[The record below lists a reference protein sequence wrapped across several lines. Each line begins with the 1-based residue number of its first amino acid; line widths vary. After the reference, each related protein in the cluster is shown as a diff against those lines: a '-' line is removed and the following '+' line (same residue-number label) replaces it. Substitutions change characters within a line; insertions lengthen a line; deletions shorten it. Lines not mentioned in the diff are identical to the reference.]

1 MHPGGNDMYPVNSSA
16 GPPVPSQSSWAP
28 TASSTGAVQQRSAP
42 ATSLSHS
49 STQPSLL
56 MRTRISPSSIAIVS
70 GSSNQESQ
78 QLVSPEQVRECY
90 VALLGMAEYFRKSS
104 PPSIRLAIHCLKAAL
119 CYKLPVNYE
128 ARTHLQLGKLL
139 FMYSKNDDLIKQH
152 LEKARVLGAHL
163 RAPDD
168 LIKFEAA
175 DLLADFFERKGKR
188 YDATCILNDT
198 MRFSP
203 DNPYWHCRLLLKR
216 AQACVADKDINSA
229 CELLASGSEFAQSR
243 KSEYT
248 RGLFLLS
255 KCMLLLASRQLPEV
269 TNTLT
274 VANRLIENLNGTV
287 YQREAL
293 RLFYLIIYVSLF
305 LLAGRAKS
313 AHPILRQLQQ
323 SIRLFASMEEMNVA
337 STQEVDRFQWM
348 PREYIIILIYL
359 ITVMLNMQSGSLQR
373 AQHAADKAFMRIEN
387 LSDFDTNP
395 LLTVFKL
402 SLLEHTIMCRLVMGD
417 KTKAVEGVGLAC
429 KLCYATPA
437 LMHRRRPQLH
447 TLIGLY
453 AMSMNCMNQAEEQFK
468 LALRY
473 IAASQA
479 GLSARVPGTGPAS
492 TSSTSTSLTHPSTV
506 GVGESR
512 STESVVAGGVGTGSV
527 SGEGEGGSAA
537 ATDFASTLSGGPRD
551 SLSVLICLNLAL
563 VYIRKG
569 DIKACEMIVK
579 EVFTSG
585 LQVLEG
591 CYCLRAAA
599 DYVRGF
605 QAFIEGHLQ
614 DAKANLRET
623 VRLSHEEELN
633 RLSTSAY
640 ITLGQ
645 INLNERNIRDAHD
658 LITKAIIVAKKLPDI
673 GIQLWAT
680 ALLKDL
686 ANIRGVADEER
697 HWFAEHDQFS
707 KMVIN
712 DHMQANCS
720 PEHSLI
726 NWFDGPLPSWLTEQP
741 TSTTAL

>member
-1 MHPGGNDMYPVNSSA
+1 MYPVNSGS
-16 GPPVPSQSSWAP
+16 GPPVSQSGWPSASNS
-28 TASSTGAVQQRSAP
+28 ASSAQQRVLPNQTISYSP
-42 ATSLSHS
+42 AQSQVMMKS
-49 STQPSLL
+49 
-56 MRTRISPSSIAIVS
+56 RIPAAGVMLVNPPA
-70 GSSNQESQ
+70 NQESQ
-78 QLVSPEQVRECY
+78 PSPQDQVRNCY
-90 VALLGMAEYFRKSS
+90 LALLGLAEFFRKSS
-104 PPSIRLAIHCLKAAL
+104 PPNIRLAIHCLKAIL
-119 CYKLPVNYE
+119 CYKLPVNFE

-139 FMYSKNDDLIKQH
+139 YMYSKNDDLIKLH
-152 LEKARVLGAHL
+152 LDKARTLGAHL

-188 YDATCILNDT
+188 YAATCILNDT
-198 MRFSP
+198 LRFSP

-216 AQACVADKDINSA
+216 AQACVADRDINSA
-229 CELLASGSEFAQSR
+229 CELLARGSEFAQSR
-243 KSEYT
+243 ESEYT

-274 VANRLIENLNGTV
+274 VANRLIENLKGAN

-293 RLFYLIIYVSLF
+293 RLFYLINHVSLF

-313 AHPILRQLQQ
+313 ALPILKQLQQ
-323 SIRLFASMEEMNVA
+323 SIQYFASLEEMNVQ
-337 STQEVDRFQWM
+337 SIKEVDRFQWM

-359 ITVMLNMQSGSLQR
+359 ITVMQNMQSGSLQR
-373 AQHAADKAFMRIEN
+373 AQQAAEKAFTRIDN

-402 SLLEHTIMCRLVMGD
+402 SLLEHTIMCRLVMG
-417 KTKAVEGVGLAC
+417 KNTKAVEGVGLAC
-429 KLCYATPA
+429 RICHANPA

-453 AMSMNCMNQAEEQFK
+453 AMSMNCMNQAEKQFN

-473 IAASQA
+473 MAESNTGGSSRVPSAGPVSTSSAASSSLA
-479 GLSARVPGTGPAS
+479 PHASASSAS
-492 TSSTSTSLTHPSTV
+492 TST
-506 GVGESR
+506 GVG
-512 STESVVAGGVGTGSV
+512 SVGALVIAGGDANLAGVAK
-527 SGEGEGGSAA
+527 GSAA
-537 ATDFASTLSGGPRD
+537 PATYFASILSGGPRD

-569 DIKACEMIVK
+569 DIKSCESIVK

-599 DYVRGF
+599 TYVRGF
-605 QAFIEGHLQ
+605 QAFIEGKFQ

-623 VRLSHEEELN
+623 IRLSHEEELN

-645 INLNERNIRDAHD
+645 IQLNERNTQEAHT
-658 LITKAIIVAKKLPDI
+658 LITKAIMVAKKLPDI
-673 GIQLWAT
+673 GVQLWAT
-680 ALLKDL
+680 TLLKDL
-686 ANIRGVADEER
+686 ANIRGIVDDER

-707 KMVIN
+707 HTIIN
-712 DHMQANCS
+712 EHMQANNS
-720 PEHSLI
+720 PEHGLI
-726 NWFDGPLPSWLTEQP
+726 NWLEGPLPSWLTDQ
-741 TSTTAL
+741 TSTSHTI

>member
-1 MHPGGNDMYPVNSSA
+1 MNSGGDGVYPFSSGTAPPACSQVN
-16 GPPVPSQSSWAP
+16 W
-28 TASSTGAVQQRSAP
+28 TASVNATNSVQQRS
-42 ATSLSHS
+42 S
-49 STQPSLL
+49 SVVSVPYSSSQSSSQPPIV
-56 MRTRISPSSIAIVS
+56 MRTRISPSGITIVS
-70 GSSNQESQ
+70 GLQNQDSQ
-78 QLVSPEQVRECY
+78 LQLAPEQVKDCY
-90 VALLGMAEYFRKSS
+90 ASLLGLAEYFRKSS
-104 PPSIRLAIHCLKAAL
+104 PPNIRLAIHCLKSIL

-128 ARTHLQLGKLL
+128 ARTHLQLGKML

-152 LEKARVLGAHL
+152 LDKARVLGAHL

-188 YDATCILNDT
+188 YAATCILDDT
-198 MRFSP
+198 MRLSL

-216 AQACVADKDINSA
+216 AQACVADRDVNSA
-229 CELLASGSEFAQSR
+229 CELLAKGSEFAQSHN
-243 KSEYT
+243 SEYT

-274 VANRLIENLNGTV
+274 VANRLIENLNGTA

-293 RLFYLIIYVSLF
+293 RLFYLIIYVSLY

-323 SIRLFASMEEMNVA
+323 SIQFFASMEEIDVSA
-337 STQEVDRFQWM
+337 TQEVDRFQWM
-348 PREYIIILIYL
+348 PREYTIILIYL
-359 ITVMLNMQSGSLQR
+359 ITVTQNMQSGSLQR
-373 AQHAADKAFMRIEN
+373 AQHAAEKAFLRIEK

-395 LLTVFKL
+395 LLTVFQL

-417 KTKAVEGVGLAC
+417 KTKAVEGVGQAC
-429 KLCYATPA
+429 KLCHASPA

-473 IAASQA
+473 IASSQP
-479 GLSARVPGTGPAS
+479 GPSARVPGSVPPLSSSAASGVPAS
-492 TSSTSTSLTHPSTV
+492 
-506 GVGESR
+506 
-512 STESVVAGGVGTGSV
+512 GSV
-527 SGEGEGGSAA
+527 DSAA
-537 ATDFASTLSGGPRD
+537 ADLASTLSGGPRD
-551 SLSVLICLNLAL
+551 SLTVLICLNLAL
-563 VYIRKG
+563 VYIRKS
-569 DIKACEMIVK
+569 DNKACETLLD
-579 EVFTSG
+579 EVSASG
-585 LQVLEG
+585 LQALEG
-591 CYCLRAAA
+591 CFCLRAAA
-599 DYVRGF
+599 AYVRGF
-605 QAFIEGHLQ
+605 LAFFEGRLK
-614 DAKANLRET
+614 DAKASLREA

-645 INLNERNIRDAHD
+645 INLNERNISEAHEM
-658 LITKAIIVAKKLPDI
+658 ITKSMVVAKKLPDI

-686 ANIRGVADEER
+686 ANLRGAAEEER
-697 HWFAEHDQFS
+697 HWFTEHDQFS

-712 DHMQANCS
+712 DHMQANS
-720 PEHSLI
+720 SLEHSLI
-726 NWFDGPLPSWLTEQP
+726 NVSIAFFCSKNFHTVQ
-741 TSTTAL
+741 

>member
-1 MHPGGNDMYPVNSSA
+1 MYPVNSGN
-16 GPPVPSQSSWAP
+16 GPPVSSQGNWPSASN
-28 TASSTGAVQQRSAP
+28 ASSTAQQRAIPPQTISFP
-42 ATSLSHS
+42 
-49 STQPSLL
+49 STQSQVM
-56 MRTRISPSSIAIVS
+56 MRSKISPTGVTIINP
-70 GSSNQESQ
+70 SSNSESQ
-78 QLVSPEQVRECY
+78 PASPDQVRSSYLC
-90 VALLGMAEYFRKSS
+90 LLGLAEFFRKSS
-104 PPSIRLAIHCLKAAL
+104 PPNIRLAIHCLKAIL
-119 CYKLPVNYE
+119 VYKLPVNFE

-139 FMYSKNDDLIKQH
+139 FMYSKNDDLIKHH
-152 LEKARVLGAHL
+152 LDKARVLSAHL

-188 YDATCILNDT
+188 YEATCILNDT
-198 MRFSP
+198 LRFSP

-216 AQACVADKDINSA
+216 AQACVADRDINSA
-229 CELLASGSEFAQSR
+229 CELLARGSEFAQSR
-243 KSEYT
+243 ESEYT

-274 VANRLIENLNGTV
+274 VANRLIENLNGTN

-293 RLFYLIIYVSLF
+293 RLFYLINHVSLF

-313 AHPILRQLQQ
+313 ALPILRQLQQ
-323 SIRLFASMEEMNVA
+323 SIQYFASMEEMNVQN
-337 STQEVDRFQWM
+337 TKEVDRFQWM

-359 ITVMLNMQSGSLQR
+359 ITVMQYMQSGSLQR
-373 AQHAADKAFMRIEN
+373 AQHAAEKAFTRIDN

-402 SLLEHTIMCRLVMGD
+402 SLLEHTIMCRLVMG
-417 KTKAVEGVGLAC
+417 KNTKAVEGVGLAC
-429 KLCYATPA
+429 RICHVNPA

-453 AMSMNCMNQAEEQFK
+453 AMSMNCMNQAEKQFN

-473 IAASQA
+473 MAESQA
-479 GLSARVPGTGPAS
+479 GGGSGGSSGSSRVPGPTPSSSAPH
-492 TSSTSTSLTHPSTV
+492 TSSSVAPSTSTAGAGNLTIP
-506 GVGESR
+506 
-512 STESVVAGGVGTGSV
+512 GGI
-527 SGEGEGGSAA
+527 EGANSIVEGPT
-537 ATDFASTLSGGPRD
+537 TDFASTLSGGPRD
-551 SLSVLICLNLAL
+551 FLSVLICLNLAL

-569 DIKACEMIVK
+569 DIRSCESIVK

-599 DYVRGF
+599 AYVRGF
-605 QAFIEGHLQ
+605 QAFIEGNFPE
-614 DAKANLRET
+614 AKANLRET
-623 VRLSHEEELN
+623 IRLSQEEELN
-633 RLSTSAY
+633 RLSTSAF

-645 INLNERNIRDAHD
+645 IQLNERNIQEANT
-658 LITKAIIVAKKLPDI
+658 LITKAIMVAKKLPDI
-673 GIQLWAT
+673 GVQLWAT
-680 ALLKDL
+680 TLLKDL
-686 ANIRGVADEER
+686 ANIRQMPEEER

-707 KMVIN
+707 QAIIN
-712 DHMQANCS
+712 EHMQANNS

-726 NWFDGPLPSWLTEQP
+726 NWLEGPLPSWLTEQTPSTNP
-741 TSTTAL
+741 TTL

>member
-1 MHPGGNDMYPVNSSA
+1 MHPGGNDMYPVSSTA
-16 GPPVPSQSSWAP
+16 GAPVPSQGGWTS
-28 TASSTGAVQQRSAP
+28 ASCSTGSVQQRPAP
-42 ATSLSHS
+42 TSSLPYAS
-49 STQPSLL
+49 SQPPIL
-56 MRTRISPSSIAIVS
+56 MRTRISPSGIALVG
-70 GSSNQESQ
+70 GSSSQ
-78 QLVSPEQVRECY
+78 DSQPPSSPEQVRDCY
-90 VALLGMAEYFRKSS
+90 ISLLGLAEYFRKSS

-119 CYKLPVNYE
+119 SYKLPVNYE

-139 FMYSKNDDLIKQH
+139 FTHSKNDDLIKQH
-152 LEKARVLGAHL
+152 LDKARVLGAHL

-188 YDATCILNDT
+188 YEATCILNDT

-216 AQACVADKDINSA
+216 AQACVADKDVNSA
-229 CELLASGSEFAQSR
+229 CELLARGSEFAQSR

-323 SIRLFASMEEMNVA
+323 SIQFFASMEEMNVA
-337 STQEVDRFQWM
+337 STQE
-348 PREYIIILIYL
+348 
-359 ITVMLNMQSGSLQR
+359 SGSLQR
-373 AQHAADKAFMRIEN
+373 AQHAADKAFVRIEN

-429 KLCYATPA
+429 KLCHATPA

-479 GLSARVPGTGPAS
+479 GLSTRVPGTGPAS
-492 TSSTSTSLTHPSTV
+492 TSSTSTSLAHSSTV
-506 GVGESR
+506 AVGESR
-512 STESVVAGGVGTGSV
+512 STEGVVAGGVSTGS
-527 SGEGEGGSAA
+527 SGGEGEVGSAA

-585 LQVLEG
+585 LQALEG

-599 DYVRGF
+599 AYVRGF

-645 INLNERNIRDAHD
+645 INLNERNIREAHD
-658 LITKAIIVAKKLPDI
+658 LVTKAIIVAKKLPDM

-680 ALLKDL
+680 TLLKDL

-741 TSTTAL
+741 TSTTTL